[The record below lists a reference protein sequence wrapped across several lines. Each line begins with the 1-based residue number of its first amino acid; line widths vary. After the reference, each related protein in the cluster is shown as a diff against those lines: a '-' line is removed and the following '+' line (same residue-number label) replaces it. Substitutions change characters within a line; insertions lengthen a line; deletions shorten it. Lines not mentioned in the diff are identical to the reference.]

1 MKLVL
6 VDHANYKEAI
16 KIQNQIFPDEDGTIN
31 ILASLDRDTFIR
43 KTGIDY
49 IDDYVKYYIAY
60 DNGEAIGITGLY
72 CYDDESAWH
81 AWFGVLPDKR
91 RRSYG
96 RRILEETMRMAKRR
110 GFKTMRL
117 YTDIVGNA
125 DAVRLY
131 EKLGF
136 VGEKYSAEKLP
147 YDCWIYSKSLYDEK
161 AAPWGNKNLELS
173 HQTQL
178 DHLSKQEV
186 EKILKLYEQ

>member
-16 KIQNQIFPDEDGTIN
+16 KIQNRIFPDEDGTIN
-31 ILASLDRDTFIR
+31 ILASLDRDTLIN

-49 IDDYVKYYIAY
+49 DEDHVKYYIAY

-72 CYDDESAWH
+72 YLDDESAWL

-96 RRILEETMRMAKRR
+96 RRILEETMRIVKQR

-117 YTDIVGNA
+117 YTDIVDNA
-125 DAVRLY
+125 DAARLY

-147 YDCWIYSKSLYDEK
+147 YDCWIYSKSLYDEMVV
-161 AAPWGNKNLELS
+161 PWGDKNLGLS